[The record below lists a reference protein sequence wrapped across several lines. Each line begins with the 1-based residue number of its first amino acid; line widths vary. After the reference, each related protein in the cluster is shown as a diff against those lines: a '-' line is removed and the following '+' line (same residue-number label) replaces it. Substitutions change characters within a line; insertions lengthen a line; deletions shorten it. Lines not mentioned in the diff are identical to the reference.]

1 MRTTGFAAVL
11 TLAWLV
17 AATVSADERDPAD
30 EAARLKAVWASGDAF
45 AYDYNPLYEFTY
57 RYPAQAF
64 AVPALAKHLDR
75 NKQEALAGAVE
86 LGESR
91 RNDPKSGP
99 AQPFTHATFWTL
111 AGDTPRLISLE
122 AELIQWVG
130 GVHGEHGSDA
140 LLWDKQTG
148 KPMESRTLIAG
159 ALQTMRK
166 DYCAALDRQREEK
179 AEGGWKAGKGDKY
192 MGQWECPG
200 FDQLT
205 IVFAGNPGQPF
216 DTVRLIADPYVAG
229 PFSDGYY
236 RVELPVTRKLREQ
249 VAAEYRNAFLAR

>member
-1 MRTTGFAAVL
+1 MRTARFAALLALACL
-11 TLAWLV
+11 TAT
-17 AATVSADERDPAD
+17 TVSADERDPAD
-30 EAARLKAVWASGDAF
+30 ETARLKEVWASGDAF
-45 AYDYNPLYEFTY
+45 AYDYNPFFEFTY

-75 NKQEALAGAVE
+75 SKQEALAGTVE
-86 LGESR
+86 LSEYR
-91 RNDPKSGP
+91 RNDPESGP
-99 AQPFTHATFWTL
+99 SQPFTHATFWTL
-111 AGDTPRLISLE
+111 AGDTPRLMSLE
-122 AELIQWVG
+122 AEVSQWIG

-148 KPMESRTLIAG
+148 KPVEPRTAIAG
-159 ALQTMRK
+159 ALQAMRE

-179 AEGGWKAGKGDKY
+179 AEGSWKAGKGGKY
-192 MGQWECPG
+192 LDQWECPG

-205 IVFAGNPGQPF
+205 VVFAGKAGQPF

-236 RVELPVTRKLREQ
+236 RVELPVTRRLRER
-249 VAAEYRNAFLAR
+249 VAAEYRDAFVAR